1 MRTML
6 YIKNNENPAGRNRR
20 KAFTLVELL
29 AVIGLITLIA
39 GAFGYALLTI
49 GAGSVE
55 GAQRLAAG
63 VFSTARQQAVLRG
76 RETRVIIH
84 ADPADPDRY
93 LRQLGVI
100 FNSADP
106 GEPPTWVAAGQGEVL
121 PGGIYFVPQVA
132 RNNGSSPPETMNLRF
147 PSTEPQSGEGGDM
160 YFFFE
165 YSKQGH
171 FTEPGAQFVLEPG
184 RLEPSSDRFSVVPEV
199 ADGAGREQTWGGFL
213 LLRLGGLLVFPEPE
227 AIQR

>member
-1 MRTML
+1 MHS
-6 YIKNNENPAGRNRR
+6 RR
-20 KAFTLVELL
+20 VGFTLVELL

-63 VFSTARQQAVLRG
+63 VFSAARQQAVLRG
-76 RETRVIIH
+76 NDTRVVIH
-84 ADPADPDRY
+84 ADPNDPDRY
-93 LRQLGVI
+93 LRQMGVVYNVSE
-100 FNSADP
+100 F
-106 GEPPTWVAAGQGEVL
+106 GESPQWVAATPGEVL
-121 PGGIYFVPQVA
+121 PGGVYFVPGVA
-132 RNNGSSPPETMNLRF
+132 LNNGTATPETMRLDF
-147 PSTEPQSGEGGDM
+147 PSAEPQAGSSGDLY
-160 YFFFE
+160 YFFT
-165 YSKQGH
+165 YDNLGH

-184 RLEPSSDRFSVVPEV
+184 RLEPNGASFDVVPEL

-213 LLRLGGLLVFPEPE
+213 LLRLGGLLIFPDSE